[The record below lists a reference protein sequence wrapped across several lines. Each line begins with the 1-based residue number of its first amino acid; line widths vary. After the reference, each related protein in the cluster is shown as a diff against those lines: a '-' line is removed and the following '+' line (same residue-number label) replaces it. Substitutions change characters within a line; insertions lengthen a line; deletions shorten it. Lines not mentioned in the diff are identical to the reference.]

1 MLNYR
6 KEIVLPLVMAAIT
19 LLVAVAWVVFA
30 AFNLIDNVA
39 LKGKLDEARHAS
51 VSLLSAIVDAETG
64 QRGYL
69 ITSNVSF
76 LEPYHHARTHATE
89 TVAKLTLRAED
100 FPELKPIV
108 SRLQKLIEEKF
119 RIIDSTLQIQLNAGS
134 YAPHLAL
141 SKDHGQSVMT
151 RIRGELK
158 VADDFL
164 NEKERYVHNEI
175 NTRLKQAIAGAV
187 LLLLVMI
194 GILLFA
200 YHRTVYL
207 FDQTI
212 KAQKNADRLDYQ
224 AGHDVL
230 TDIPNRRNFEQ
241 TLKRVL
247 AMSARNRELFG
258 LLYLDLDGFKKVN
271 DMHGHDVGDEVLI
284 EVIKRFTE
292 ALRESDFLA
301 RIGGDEFALIVQNY
315 KETSELQLLADRII
329 ESLRVDISVS
339 GQRYVHV
346 GVSIGIACYP
356 LDARGTEALV
366 AKADAAMYRAKE
378 SGRNRACFAS

>member
-6 KEIVLPLVMAAIT
+6 REIVFPLVMAAIT
-19 LLVAVAWVVFA
+19 LLLAVAWVVFA

-39 LKGKLDEARHAS
+39 LKSKLDEARHAS

-69 ITSNVSF
+69 ITNNATF
-76 LEPYHHARTHATE
+76 LEPYNHARAHAVE
-89 TVAKLTLRAED
+89 TMAKLSLRAGD
-100 FPELKPIV
+100 FPELKPGIK
-108 SRLQKLIEEKF
+108 SLQKLIDKKF

-141 SKDHGQSVMT
+141 TKDHGQAVMS

-158 VADDFL
+158 MADVFL
-164 NEKERYVHNEI
+164 SEKERYLHNEI
-175 NTRLKQAIAGAV
+175 NSRLKQAITGAV

-212 KAQKNADRLDYQ
+212 KAQKIADRLDYQ

-247 AMSARNRELFG
+247 AMSARNRETFG

-271 DMHGHDVGDEVLI
+271 DQYGHDVGDEALI
-284 EVIKRFTE
+284 VVIERFTE

-315 KETSELQLLADRII
+315 KEKSELELLAIRII
-329 ESLRVDISVS
+329 ESLGKDILVS
-339 GQRYVHV
+339 GRQVHL

-356 LDARGTEALV
+356 SDARGTDALV

-378 SGRNRACFAS
+378 TGRNRVCFAS

>member
-6 KEIVLPLVMAAIT
+6 REIVLPLMMAALT
-19 LLVAVAWVVFA
+19 LLLAVAWVVFA

-39 LKGKLDEARHAS
+39 LKGKLDEARYAS
-51 VSLLSAIVDAETG
+51 VSLHSAIVDAETG

-69 ITSNVSF
+69 ITNNVTF
-76 LEPYHHARTHATE
+76 LEPYNHARGHAIE
-89 TVAKLTLRAED
+89 MMAKLSLRAED

-108 SRLQKLIEEKF
+108 KSLKNLIDEKF

-141 SKDHGQSVMT
+141 SKDHGQTVMT
-151 RIRGELK
+151 RIRGELRM
-158 VADDFL
+158 ADVFL

-175 NTRLKQAIAGAV
+175 NARLRQAITGAV
-187 LLLLVMI
+187 LLLLVMV

-200 YHRTVYL
+200 YRRTVYL

-212 KAQKNADRLDYQ
+212 KTQKIADRLDYQ

-247 AMSARNRELFG
+247 AMSARNRETFG

-271 DMHGHDVGDEVLI
+271 DLHGHDIGDEALI
-284 EVIKRFTE
+284 VVIERFTE

-301 RIGGDEFALIVQNY
+301 RVGGDEFALIVQNY
-315 KETSELQLLADRII
+315 KEKSELEVLASRII
-329 ESLRVDISVS
+329 ESLNKDILVS
-339 GQRYVHV
+339 GRQVHL

-356 LDARGTEALV
+356 SDARGSDALV
-366 AKADAAMYRAKE
+366 AKADAAMYIAKE
-378 SGRNRACFAS
+378 TGRNRFCFAS